1 MYHDLDSY
9 TGICVSVTYMYV
21 TNTQSSN
28 PMNNV
33 IHLMS
38 DLEGKQ
44 LVLFSRESWCLSRR
58 SRGKHQDSRLVV
70 RLAFYQMPHNTQL
83 SDDTKYSLTLFSCI
97 LGCWN
102 SCQAEPVPRWNGA
115 MCGKPGIFK
124 SSRAKA
130 ADHRTRRAERVT
142 WFTGVFFLSD
152 SQIWRKGNIYFYVC
166 YSQSKEKKLKIQ
178 GWENFNLSFLQML
191 GNKNEHNKEWGVL
204 GSPYYASYRCRNW
217 TPLDRQQK
225 WSKHLQTP

>member
-166 YSQSKEKKLKIQ
+166 YSQSKKKKLKIQ
-178 GWENFNLSFLQML
+178 GWEIFNLSFLQML
-191 GNKNEHNKEWGVL
+191 GNKNEYNKEWGVL

>member
-166 YSQSKEKKLKIQ
+166 YSQSKKKKLKIQ

>member
-1 MYHDLDSY
+1 MSPTPKAQIPQTTLVC
-9 TGICVSVTYMYV
+9 GMICLIS
-21 TNTQSSN
+21 Q
-28 PMNNV
+28 
-33 IHLMS
+33 
-38 DLEGKQ
+38 
-44 LVLFSRESWCLSRR
+44 ESWCLSRQ

-83 SDDTKYSLTLFSCI
+83 SDDTKYSLTLFTCI
-97 LGCWN
+97 SGCWN

-152 SQIWRKGNIYFYVC
+152 SQVWRKGNIYFYVC
-166 YSQSKEKKLKIQ
+166 YSQSKKKKLKIQ

-204 GSPYYASYRCRNW
+204 GNHIMQATHAW
-217 TPLDRQQK
+217 TE
-225 WSKHLQTP
+225 HL